1 MNEQGFI
8 THVGPALS
16 AGSQSLIVDSTEEV
30 LSISTG
36 SFLLPTFC
44 DLHLHAP
51 QFMYQGNG
59 LDLPLMQ
66 WLDRYTFKA
75 EESLDNDVTLA
86 RSVYEHLAR
95 RLIELGTGAVLLFG
109 TIKEETKYAFFF
121 SRSNHQRAPKLTSIS
136 QPRTSPSDAKC
147 WAQSI
152 RREIVYGYFI

>member
-8 THVGPALS
+8 THVEPALS
-16 AGSQSLIVDSTEEV
+16 AASQSLIVNSTEEV
-30 LSISTG
+30 LSISIG

-44 DLHLHAP
+44 DLHLHGP

-75 EESLDNDVTLA
+75 EESLDNDVALA

-95 RLIELGTGAVLLFG
+95 RLIEHGTGAVLLFG
-109 TIKEETKYAFFF
+109 TIKEETKYALRHF
-121 SRSNHQRAPKLTSIS
+121 S
-136 QPRTSPSDAKC
+136 
-147 WAQSI
+147 
-152 RREIVYGYFI
+152 

>member
-1 MNEQGFI
+1 
-8 THVGPALS
+8 V
-16 AGSQSLIVDSTEEV
+16 EEV
-30 LSISTG
+30 LSISIG

-75 EESLDNDVTLA
+75 EESLDNNVALA

-95 RLIELGTGAVLLFG
+95 RLIENGTGAVLLFG
-109 TIKEETKYAFFF
+109 TIKEETKCALWHFDHE
-121 SRSNHQRAPKLTSIS
+121 RMPKLTTIS
-136 QPRTSPSDAKC
+136 QPRTGPSDAKC

-152 RREIVYGYFI
+152 RRQTLYGYFI